1 MCLSRC
7 FIAPEVSKPVVS
19 FLKPL
24 PILCP
29 ELLRALGIIP
39 GNDAGRQESPINN
52 KKRVRED
59 GSPGPS
65 RRRPNV
71 KIKSEELSGDARTQ
85 RMRALRVSQGVVYFL
100 RVAPD
105 GVCM

>member
-29 ELLRALGIIP
+29 ELLRAQGIIP
-39 GNDAGRQESPINN
+39 ENDVGRQGPPIN
-52 KKRVRED
+52 KKRARED

-65 RRRPNV
+65 RRRP
-71 KIKSEELSGDARTQ
+71 KIKVKREVLSGDARAQ
-85 RMRALRVSQGVVYFL
+85 RMRALQVSQGVVYFL